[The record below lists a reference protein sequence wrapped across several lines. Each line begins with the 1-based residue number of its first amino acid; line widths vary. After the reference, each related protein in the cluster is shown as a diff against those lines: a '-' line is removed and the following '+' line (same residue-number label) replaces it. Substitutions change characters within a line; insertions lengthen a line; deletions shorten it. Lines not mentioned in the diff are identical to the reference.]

1 MDLNYKVTNLF
12 PSSVHSLG
20 IVNFDDYK
28 DQLIQETYKERDEDP
43 VGRKVSNRGG
53 WQSNEIDI
61 QKCKS
66 ETLKEVI
73 IGSLSQ
79 FEPISQNVSM
89 VVGGWKNINGP
100 GNFNCIHNHP
110 RSHLSG
116 VLWIK
121 ALKDSGNI
129 VFTSPQLFNR
139 FQELDSYTNQF
150 KFNSNSYMTYYFPP
164 TEGRLLIFPSNLDH
178 EVEENKSDE
187 DRISYSFNI
196 SLINEK

>member
-1 MDLNYKVTNLF
+1 VDLNYKVTNLF

-28 DQLIQETYKERDEDP
+28 DQLIKETYNERDEDP
-43 VGRKVSNRGG
+43 IWRKVSNRGG

-121 ALKDSGNI
+121 APKDSGNI

-164 TEGRLLIFPSNLDH
+164 TEGRILIFPSNLDH
-178 EVEENKSDE
+178 EVKENKSDE

-196 SLINEK
+196 TLIHEK

>member
-28 DQLIQETYKERDEDP
+28 DQLIKETYQERDGDP
-43 VGRKVSNRGG
+43 VGRKVSNIGG

-73 IGSLSQ
+73 IGSLSR

-89 VVGGWKNINGP
+89 VIGGWKNINGP
-100 GNFNCIHNHP
+100 GSFNYIHNHP

-121 ALKDSGNI
+121 APKDSGNI

-164 TEGRLLIFPSNLDH
+164 TEGRILIFPSNLDH
-178 EVEENKSDE
+178 EVKENKSDE

-196 SLINEK
+196 TLIHEK